1 MSLNPKLQDW
11 HNRRVWLVGAGHG
24 IGAALARE
32 LHRLGAWVALSGRH
46 EAALREVASGHER
59 MWLLPLDVTRPED
72 WQRSRDQLLQQWQG
86 IDLVVMLAGDYTPL
100 RAWQL
105 TPALAR
111 RMVDVNLLGVMYG
124 SAALVPQLMAQ
135 SGGAIALV
143 ASVAGWGGMPNG
155 LVYGATKAAVNH
167 FAQTLYLDL
176 HRHGIGVH
184 VINPGFV
191 ATRLTAQNEFAMP
204 ALLTPEQAAQL
215 IVRGFARGEFDIH
228 FPKRFSWPLKLAAL
242 LPYRLYFWLAHKVT
256 GL

>member
-1 MSLNPKLQDW
+1 MSLNPGLRDW
-11 HNRRVWLVGAGHG
+11 QGRHVWLIGAGHG
-24 IGAALARE
+24 IGAALARQ
-32 LHRLGAWVALSGRH
+32 LRAAGAILALSGRS
-46 EAALREVASGHER
+46 EDALREVAGADANC
-59 MWLLPLDVTRPED
+59 LVLPLDVTREED
-72 WQRSRDQLLQQWQG
+72 WQHACGQLLQRWPR
-86 IDLVVMLAGDYTPL
+86 IDVVVMLAGDYRAV

-105 TPALAR
+105 TPELAR
-111 RMVDVNLLGVMYG
+111 HMVDVNLLGVMYG
-124 SAALVPQLMAQ
+124 SAAVVPQLLAQ

-191 ATRLTAQNEFAMP
+191 ATRLTAQNGFAMP
-204 ALLTPEQAAQL
+204 ALLTPEEAAQQ